1 MSDAINPA
9 HYKRLPAEAI
19 QIIEAAIDGAPSNK
33 DAYLH
38 GQILKYI
45 LRCWNKNGIEDLKKA
60 RWYLDRLIDSFDESI
75 AEANETPIEPTR
87 TSKRQPPAGYRLLG
101 PAKDEPRIEGDS
113 YWSLAIE
120 EWIVL
125 PSYKVEYAN
134 RDNWAACR
142 KVEPVVKQSL
152 TTEPPCIEVTGE
164 PEAEWIDSEAEW
176 IDAVWPQDWG
186 KPARFW
192 PNPIYQDEGT
202 PDHKLW
208 DLGTIAGYV
217 SDGCRKWI
225 IEMDGKISC
234 QMYCQV
240 KKRVGTLEQSPQPP
254 DGWRWLERG
263 EVIRKGDRCFSGD
276 QWKDRKWAIEETYS
290 IIHQKTIRRNRFEVG
305 EKVIVKDNTEIWE
318 VDSIVNGV
326 YQLKNNQCR
335 FASFPEHL
343 APYIEDAK

>member
-1 MSDAINPA
+1 MSDAVNKPA
-9 HYKRLPAEAI
+9 HYNQGSIEC
-19 QIIEAAIDGAPSNK
+19 IEAMKIVLTPEEFRGYLKGNVFKYLWREK
-33 DAYLH
+33 D
-38 GQILKYI
+38 
-45 LRCWNKNGIEDLKKA
+45 KNGIEDLKKA
-60 RWYLDRLIDSFDESI
+60 KWYLDRLIDSFDESI

-120 EWIVL
+120 EWVIL

-142 KVEPVVKQSL
+142 RVEPVVKQSL
-152 TTEPPCIEVTGE
+152 TP
-164 PEAEWIDSEAEW
+164 
-176 IDAVWPQDWG
+176 
-186 KPARFW
+186 KP
-192 PNPIYQDEGT
+192 
-202 PDHKLW
+202 
-208 DLGTIAGYV
+208 
-217 SDGCRKWI
+217 SDGLRFRDWPSDSQ
-225 IEMDGKISC
+225 EFS
-234 QMYCQV
+234 
-240 KKRVGTLEQSPQPP
+240 TPEPP

-276 QWKDRKWAIEETYS
+276 QWKDRKWAIEEMYS

>member
-60 RWYLDRLIDSFDESI
+60 KWYLDRLIHSF
-75 AEANETPIEPTR
+75 EANEPVEQAKAQLNSDKIPQGYRKLGDSSIEPR
-87 TSKRQPPAGYRLLG
+87 DLEDLRWSVSEKRYVEITV
-101 PAKDEPRIEGDS
+101 DEIG
-113 YWSLAIE
+113 
-120 EWIVL
+120 
-125 PSYKVEYAN
+125 YAN

-142 KVEPVVKQSL
+142 KIEPVVKKSL
-152 TTEPPCIEVTGE
+152 T
-164 PEAEWIDSEAEW
+164 PE
-176 IDAVWPQDWG
+176 
-186 KPARFW
+186 
-192 PNPIYQDEGT
+192 
-202 PDHKLW
+202 
-208 DLGTIAGYV
+208 
-217 SDGCRKWI
+217 
-225 IEMDGKISC
+225 
-234 QMYCQV
+234 
-240 KKRVGTLEQSPQPP
+240 PP

-276 QWKDRKWAIEETYS
+276 QWKDRKWAIEEMYS